1 MLSQDAIFTNK
12 IFLNA
17 ALPLVKTIATDV
29 PSLAKC
35 FEHAHAVIQVSA
47 LCDEVPEGKVGMHF
61 VVNGDVEKDGE
72 KGTEWLVHTCLTKDP
87 QIELEFKSVE
97 ALNGFFKGNITLG
110 AIPKIH
116 GIKKAGTLVSFVR
129 VLLKMSSVL
138 TAKEA
143 PKDVKEQEL
152 MVKCFF
158 YLLSSGISQ
167 LNKAGHEDVHNWA
180 LKSPDR
186 VYAWAVDGNPQV
198 SAYIRVKAGKTRA
211 GRGEYKRAMPF
222 FTMRFDSYESA
233 LGILLGT
240 ADMLESVRQGKLI
253 MDGAPEFGGQIGT
266 YMLTVAGYAQ

>member
-1 MLSQDAIFTNK
+1 MLSKDAIYTNK

-29 PSLAKC
+29 PSLAKL

-61 VVNGDVEKDGE
+61 VVNSG
-72 KGTEWLVHTCLTKDP
+72 EWLVHTCLTKDP
-87 QIELEFKSVE
+87 HIELQFKSVE
-97 ALNGFFKGNITLG
+97 ALNGFFKGKITLD

-143 PKDVKEQEL
+143 PKDKTEQEL

-167 LNKAGHEDVHNWA
+167 LNKAGHEEIHDWA
-180 LKSPDR
+180 MKSPDR
-186 VYAWAVDGNPQV
+186 VYAWAVDGYPQI

-222 FTMRFDSYESA
+222 FTLRFDSLESA

-240 ADMLESVRQGKLI
+240 DDMLDSVKKGKLI

>member
-1 MLSQDAIFTNK
+1 MAVSQTDLYSNK

-17 ALPLVKTIATDV
+17 ALPLVKVIATDV
-29 PSLAKC
+29 PSLKKK

-47 LCDEVPEGKVGMHF
+47 LYPDCPEGKVGMHF
-61 VVNGDVEKDGE
+61 VVNSG
-72 KGTEWLVHTCLTKDP
+72 EWLVHTCLTKDP
-87 QIELEFKSVE
+87 HIELEFKSIE

-116 GIKKAGTLVSFVR
+116 GIKKAGTLVAFVQ
-129 VLLKMSSVL
+129 VLLKMASL
-138 TAKEA
+138 LGADTAPEDEETQK
-143 PKDVKEQEL
+143 L

-167 LNKAGHEDVHNWA
+167 LNKMGHTEINHWA

-186 VYAWAVDGNPQV
+186 VYAIAVDGYPDI

-222 FTMRFDSYESA
+222 FTLRFDSLKSA

-240 ADMLESVRQGKLI
+240 DDMLESTKQQHLI
-253 MDGAPEFGGQIGT
+253 MDGAPEFGAQIGGFLL
-266 YMLTVAGYAQ
+266 MVGDLAK

>member
-35 FEHAHAVIQVSA
+35 FENAHAVIQVSA

-61 VVNGDVEKDGE
+61 VVNSG
-72 KGTEWLVHTCLTKDP
+72 EWLVHTCLTEDP
-87 QIELEFKSVE
+87 HVELEFKSVD
-97 ALNGFFKGNITLG
+97 ALNSFFKGKISLG
-110 AIPKIH
+110 AIPKIK
-116 GIKKAGTLVSFVR
+116 GIKHAGVLVSFVR
-129 VLLKMSSVL
+129 VLLKMSSLL

-143 PKDVKEQEL
+143 PADPKEQEL

-167 LNKAGHEDVHNWA
+167 LNKNGHPDVHEWA

-186 VYAWAVDGNPQV
+186 VYAWAVNGYPQI

-222 FTMRFDSYESA
+222 FTLRFKDLPSA

-240 ADMLESVRQGKLI
+240 DDMLEAVKKGTLI
-253 MDGAPEFGGQIGT
+253 MDGAPEFGGQIGA
-266 YMLTVAGYAQ
+266 YMLTVAGYAQG